1 MELSYRGTHGPYVN
15 DRTQPQ
21 APKCDS
27 SIVVPCA
34 QLRPAFGRSSYSH
47 NIASTHLRF
56 FEMPP
61 FVSSKVSRPTTLWF
75 QGPLSLLSVR
85 YVTND
90 VLDLIIEL
98 RTVNFAL

>member
-1 MELSYRGTHGPYVN
+1 
-15 DRTQPQ
+15 
-21 APKCDS
+21 
-27 SIVVPCA
+27 
-34 QLRPAFGRSSYSH
+34 
-47 NIASTHLRF
+47 
-56 FEMPP
+56 MPP

-98 RTVNFAL
+98 RTVNFALDILMLLPETGHGALPNSTSRKSLATAAATGVHTV